1 MDKQPVPAQ
10 VTPRSTRRTVLKL
23 AAAGLSFPAYLRA
36 KSGFAAGRKIKIG
49 YVGALSG
56 PLAAF
61 SEPNEFVF
69 EQVNKIVGSGI
80 NGSAGTFEVEWIIK
94 DNKSLPKLSKKMAHD
109 LIGQDEVDLMLAS
122 DTPETINPVADLC
135 EYYEVPCITT
145 VAPWQS
151 YFHGRKGNLGKGFEW
166 TYHFYWGMEDAL
178 SAFVSL
184 WDQLEVNKVVGG
196 LFPDDIDGRV
206 WGDVDFGLPPEL
218 EHRGYRFVDG
228 GRYQPLT
235 KDFSQ
240 QIALFKEQG
249 AEIVTGVP
257 IPPDFIAFWKQ
268 CGEQDYKPKVVTIAK
283 ALLFP
288 SVVNAMGE
296 RGAGLSCGVSW
307 APTFPFKSGL
317 TGESASELA
326 ANYTAATNRPWTQPL
341 GFRHALLEVTID
353 VLKRAADPTDR
364 NALKQAIL
372 ETDYDSIIGKIRWGG
387 PPVKNVCQTPV
398 VGGQWQKKDDG
409 SLEVVVVDNN
419 NVSFIP
425 KSSKLSIL
433 A

>member
-1 MDKQPVPAQ
+1 MVKQPLTAEV
-10 VTPRSTRRTVLKL
+10 TRRSVLKL
-23 AAAGLSFPAYLRA
+23 AAAGLSLPAYLRA

-49 YVGALSG
+49 YVGAKSG

-61 SEPNEFVF
+61 SESNDFVF
-69 EQVNKIVGSGI
+69 DQVNKIIGGGI
-80 NGSAGTFEVEWIIK
+80 NGSAGTFEIEWIIK
-94 DNKSLPKLSKKMAHD
+94 DNKSLPKLSRKMALD
-109 LIGQDEVDLMLAS
+109 LIGQSEVDLMLAS
-122 DTPETINPVADLC
+122 DTPETINPVADAC

-151 YFHGRKGNLGKGFEW
+151 YFHGRKGNIGKGFEW
-166 TYHFYWGMEDAL
+166 TYHFYWGLNDAL

-184 WDQLEVNKVVGG
+184 WDKVEVNKTVGG
-196 LFPDDIDGRV
+196 LLPNDIDGRV
-206 WGDVDFGLPPEL
+206 FSDVDFGLPPLL
-218 EHRGYRFVDG
+218 EQRGYRFVDG

-249 AEIVTGVP
+249 VEIITGAP
-257 IPPDFIAFWKQ
+257 IPPDFITFWKQ
-268 CGEQDYKPKVVTIAK
+268 CGEQDYRPKIATMAK

-288 SVVNAMGE
+288 SVVNALGD

-317 TGESASELA
+317 TGENASELA
-326 ANYTAATNRPWTQPL
+326 ASYTAATNRAWTQPL
-341 GFRHALLEVTID
+341 GYRHALLEVTID

-372 ETDYDSIIGKIRWGG
+372 ETDYDSMVGKIKWGG
-387 PPVKNVCQTPV
+387 PPVKNVCVTPV
-398 VGGQWQKKDDG
+398 VGGQWQQKDDG
-409 SLEVVVVDNN
+409 SLEVVVVDNSN
-419 NVSFIP
+419 NSNIP
-425 KSSKLSIL
+425 KSSKLSLL

>member
-1 MDKQPVPAQ
+1 MYRHPATAQ
-10 VTPRSTRRTVLKL
+10 GAPRPTRRSVLRL
-23 AAAGLSFPAYLRA
+23 AAAGLSLPAYLRA

-49 YVGALSG
+49 YIGALSG

-61 SEPNEFVF
+61 SEPNEYVF
-69 EQVNKIVGSGI
+69 GQVKQLLGGVI
-80 NGSAGTFEVEWIIK
+80 NGSAGTFEIEWVIK
-94 DNKSLPKLSKKMAHD
+94 DNKSLPKLSRKVADD
-109 LIGQDEVDLMLAS
+109 LIGQSEVDLMLAS
-122 DTPETINPVADLC
+122 DTPETINPVADIC

-151 YFHGRKGNLGKGFEW
+151 YFHGRKGNIAKGFDW
-166 TYHFYWGMEDAL
+166 TYHFYWGMEEAL

-184 WDQLEVNKVVGG
+184 WDQLDVNKVVGG
-196 LFPDDIDGRV
+196 LFPDDIDGRI
-206 WGDVDFGLPPEL
+206 WSDADFGLPPEL
-218 EHRGYRFVDG
+218 EKRGFSFVDG
-228 GRYQPLT
+228 GRYKPLN

-240 QIALFKEQG
+240 QIAVFKEQG

-257 IPPDFIAFWKQ
+257 IPPDFITFWKQ
-268 CGEQDYKPKVVTIAK
+268 CGEQDFRPKVATFAK

-288 SVVNAMGE
+288 SVVNALGE

-317 TGESASELA
+317 TGESAGELA
-326 ANYTAATNRPWTQPL
+326 ANYTAATKRAWTQPL

-353 VLKRAADPTDR
+353 VLKRTADPTNR
-364 NALKQAIL
+364 NALRQAIL
-372 ETDYDSIIGKIRWGG
+372 ETDYDSVIGKIKWGG

-398 VGGQWQKKDDG
+398 VGGQWQKKEDG

-419 NVSFIP
+419 NISIIP
-425 KSSKLSIL
+425 ESSKLSIL
-433 A
+433 V